1 MGEKS
6 GKKAS
11 NKTVIDTALER
22 FNLAMSA
29 DSENTELALEDM
41 QFRAGDQWPEE
52 VRQQRK
58 LDARPILTINKIPQN
73 IHQLTNNQRQNRPTI
88 KVSPYDDASDVETAR
103 VYQGLIR
110 NIENNS
116 NADTAYDQAF
126 DSAVTG
132 GRGFFRIITD
142 YCDPYSFDQEPVI
155 KSIQNPF
162 SVLLDPS
169 YKEPDGCDANWGFV
183 FDDISMDEFKELYP
197 DAECCREGFMSD
209 TLSSDWR
216 SGDKVRVAEYFEKN
230 QKEDL
235 LVSLPDGSAALKSD
249 IDEMDDDKLEEM
261 GLDKEIIEKIINTK
275 GATRKT
281 MVPVIN
287 WYKINGEEILE
298 ETTWPGSFIP
308 IIPVHGE
315 ELIVD
320 GKRVFEGIV
329 RHAKDPQRMYNY
341 WATAETEAI
350 ALAPKAPFIGAEGQF
365 EGHEEKWETA
375 NTKSHAYLEYNPT
388 SRDGKPMPAPQR
400 NFGEAGVQAITQA
413 RMLASDD
420 LKTTTGIYDASLGN
434 RSNESSGIAI
444 NRRAQQAQTGNFHFI
459 DNLTRSI
466 RHAGRIL
473 VEIIPV
479 LYDTEITVRIIGADE
494 EQEIVAVNKV
504 FKDEKG
510 VTRKYSLDQGRYDVQ
525 VSTGP
530 SYASKRQESLD
541 SILQFVQSYP
551 QAAQFAGDLI
561 AKNMDWDGA
570 EEIAERFKKTIPPH
584 LLAENESAL
593 PPEVQAQLDQ
603 SGQMVQQLQAQIEE
617 LQGEKQLKLTEL
629 EAEKQMKL
637 IELES
642 KERLELAKLETQ
654 MRIKSAELEVR
665 DRATPLELAPL
676 NKQAEEM
683 DDRQELLGDELPISE
698 DEISELLEKELPTGG
713 MSPGLSGQE
722 PPREDF

>member
-1 MGEKS
+1 
-6 GKKAS
+6 
-11 NKTVIDTALER
+11 
-22 FNLAMSA
+22 
-29 DSENTELALEDM
+29 
-41 QFRAGDQWPEE
+41 
-52 VRQQRK
+52 
-58 LDARPILTINKIPQN
+58 
-73 IHQLTNNQRQNRPTI
+73 
-88 KVSPYDDASDVETAR
+88 
-103 VYQGLIR
+103 
-110 NIENNS
+110 
-116 NADTAYDQAF
+116 
-126 DSAVTG
+126 
-132 GRGFFRIITD
+132 
-142 YCDPYSFDQEPVI
+142 
-155 KSIQNPF
+155 
-162 SVLLDPS
+162 
-169 YKEPDGCDANWGFV
+169 
-183 FDDISMDEFKELYP
+183 
-197 DAECCREGFMSD
+197 
-209 TLSSDWR
+209 
-216 SGDKVRVAEYFEKN
+216 
-230 QKEDL
+230 
-235 LVSLPDGSAALKSD
+235 
-249 IDEMDDDKLEEM
+249 
-261 GLDKEIIEKIINTK
+261 
-275 GATRKT
+275 
-281 MVPVIN
+281 
-287 WYKINGEEILE
+287 
-298 ETTWPGSFIP
+298 
-308 IIPVHGE
+308 
-315 ELIVD
+315 
-320 GKRVFEGIV
+320 
-329 RHAKDPQRMYNY
+329 MYNY

-479 LYDTEITVRIIGADE
+479 LYDTERTVRIIGADE

>member
-479 LYDTEITVRIIGADE
+479 LYDTERTVRIIGADE

>member
-287 WYKINGEEILE
+287 WYNINGEEILE

-308 IIPVHGE
+308 IIPVLG
-315 ELIVD
+315 
-320 GKRVFEGIV
+320 
-329 RHAKDPQRMYNY
+329 
-341 WATAETEAI
+341 
-350 ALAPKAPFIGAEGQF
+350 
-365 EGHEEKWETA
+365 
-375 NTKSHAYLEYNPT
+375 
-388 SRDGKPMPAPQR
+388 RDCK
-400 NFGEAGVQAITQA
+400 
-413 RMLASDD
+413 
-420 LKTTTGIYDASLGN
+420 
-434 RSNESSGIAI
+434 
-444 NRRAQQAQTGNFHFI
+444 
-459 DNLTRSI
+459 
-466 RHAGRIL
+466 
-473 VEIIPV
+473 
-479 LYDTEITVRIIGADE
+479 
-494 EQEIVAVNKV
+494 
-504 FKDEKG
+504 
-510 VTRKYSLDQGRYDVQ
+510 TRKR
-525 VSTGP
+525 P
-530 SYASKRQESLD
+530 S
-541 SILQFVQSYP
+541 
-551 QAAQFAGDLI
+551 
-561 AKNMDWDGA
+561 
-570 EEIAERFKKTIPPH
+570 
-584 LLAENESAL
+584 EN
-593 PPEVQAQLDQ
+593 V
-603 SGQMVQQLQAQIEE
+603 
-617 LQGEKQLKLTEL
+617 
-629 EAEKQMKL
+629 
-637 IELES
+637 
-642 KERLELAKLETQ
+642 
-654 MRIKSAELEVR
+654 
-665 DRATPLELAPL
+665 
-676 NKQAEEM
+676 
-683 DDRQELLGDELPISE
+683 
-698 DEISELLEKELPTGG
+698 
-713 MSPGLSGQE
+713 
-722 PPREDF
+722 